1 MFGLTQIILALSPLT
16 VAKAASEAS
25 DKRQMERQGYL
36 DRDSLETLEARLVEA
51 EKMLDIFEGKANQ
64 TAKWSKIS
72 RSISARITE
81 LTQRLSDTSSTR
93 SLLPKRDRIW
103 GARLSRGLPGSKVAP
118 LQYSQVTV
126 VIWAA
131 RLMASPPPRRRPF
144 ISWRKDGDC
153 PWCH

>member
-81 LTQRLSDTSSTR
+81 LTPEKPLLTSEQREAIMAIGRRPDSDFPAR
-93 SLLPKRDRIW
+93 DEVRRGPKPCPIW
-103 GARLSRGLPGSKVAP
+103 G
-118 LQYSQVTV
+118 
-126 VIWAA
+126 W
-131 RLMASPPPRRRPF
+131 
-144 ISWRKDGDC
+144 
-153 PWCH
+153 